1 MKKKLA
7 VLLSLLVLS
16 SCSVTIP
23 SFNVSLSSNI
33 SESSQNTTSS
43 ELESSS
49 SSGSSSSLSSTTSSS
64 SSSKVSSSSSSS
76 KPSSSSSSSS
86 KPSSSSSSSKP
97 SSSSS
102 KPSSSSSKPSSSS
115 SSSSNTGNTGNSK
128 LYNATYTNNTP
139 DGYYESCRGKK
150 GEELKRALHN
160 IIDDHEEF
168 SYGNSIDGY
177 MKSIDEDINDTSKMH
192 FIYTGITSKDT
203 SFNKEHVWA
212 KSHGGFDTKKPAGSD
227 LHNLRPCNS
236 NLNST
241 RGNLDFDMGGT
252 LLSQYNG
259 NNRRGST
266 FEPSDFSKG
275 DVARTIF
282 YMAVRYEG
290 DGEPQLEVESPSD
303 TTRFYD
309 YSSGASGVHGN
320 FDALYDWATSGIDPV
335 DDQEV
340 KRNNIIYSD
349 YQHNR
354 NPFIDHPEF
363 IIMIYDKTYN
373 GAGALNDLDP
383 FKENIDPQEEKQRFE
398 ELVSAIGTV
407 NENSSQK
414 IEDAKNYYNNMSQD
428 AKDISLEIYDDL
440 LALIEAYEE
449 YMDVYGVEITIDL
462 IDAIGEVTLESKNAI
477 EKAEAAYNDL
487 TEEQKSRVTNYQTL
501 LDAREEF
508 DIIYEQWLL
517 EQKEKGFEISFNSI
531 QGAPS
536 GYTSNVTLTSGDKQ
550 LVASYCGVYNNEF
563 RLGHNDSA
571 KGETNIV
578 TASGTS
584 YSNST
589 SLKTLFMFKGT
600 KITLTSTGKYGTVN
614 KLYILNSLDGNTWKN
629 IASFDGNFSGSRT
642 YEADI
647 TSYESSYYAIL
658 IAGSTPRLVLNT
670 LKFS

>member
-16 SCSVTIP
+16 SCSVTLP
-23 SFNVSLSSNI
+23 SFNSSFNSSF
-33 SESSQNTTSS
+33 SETSNNTTSS
-43 ELESSS
+43 ELENSSTS
-49 SSGSSSSLSSTTSSS
+49 ETSSLN
-64 SSSKVSSSSSSS
+64 
-76 KPSSSSSSSS
+76 SSSSSSSS
-86 KPSSSSSSSKP
+86 KPSSSSSSKPSSTSSKP
-97 SSSSS
+97 NSSSSS
-102 KPSSSSSKPSSSS
+102 RPSSSS
-115 SSSSNTGNTGNSK
+115 SSTSGSTNENK
-128 LYNATYTNNTP
+128 LYAATYKNNTP

-150 GEELKRALHN
+150 GAELKKALHD
-160 IIDDHEEF
+160 IIDNHTE
-168 SYGNSIDGY
+168 YTYNSTINEY
-177 MKSIDEDINDTSKMH
+177 MKVMDEDINDTSKMH
-192 FIYTGITSKDT
+192 FIYTGITSKST
-203 SFNKEHVWA
+203 AFNKEHVWA

-236 NLNST
+236 NLNSI
-241 RGNLDFDMGGT
+241 RGSLDFDMGGT

-259 NNRRGST
+259 NNKKGST

-303 TTRFYD
+303 KTRFYD

-320 FDALYDWATSGIDPV
+320 FDALYDWATSRIDPV

-340 KRNNIIYSD
+340 KRNNIIYSK

-373 GAGALNDLDP
+373 GAGALNDSNP
-383 FKENIDPQEEKQRFE
+383 FEEDIDPQEEKERFE
-398 ELVSAIGTV
+398 ELVNSIGTID
-407 NENSSQK
+407 ENSYEK
-414 IEDAKNYYNNMSQD
+414 IEEAKNYYNNMSQD

-449 YMDVYGVEITIDL
+449 YMDVYGGEIVIDL

-508 DIIYEQWLL
+508 DVLYEQWLL
-517 EQKEKGFEISFNSI
+517 EQQEKEFEVSFASI
-531 QGAPS
+531 EGATS
-536 GYTSNVTLTSGDKQ
+536 SYKSNVTLTSGDKSF
-550 LVASYCGVYNNEF
+550 VASYCYKQGTEF
-563 RLGHNDSA
+563 RLGHNESA
-571 KGETNIV
+571 KGDANVISSLSLSSDS
-578 TASGTS
+578 A
-584 YSNST
+584 

-600 KITLTSTGKYGTVN
+600 KITLTSSKQYGTTN
-614 KLYILNSLDGNTWKN
+614 DLYIVNSFDGNTWSKV
-629 IASFDGNFSGSRT
+629 ASFDGNFDSSRT
-642 YEADI
+642 FEIDI
-647 TSYESSYYAIL
+647 SNYSSAYYAIVV
-658 IAGSTPRLVLNT
+658 AGSKPRLVLNT

>member
-23 SFNVSLSSNI
+23 SFNVSLSSNN
-33 SESSQNTTSS
+33 SESTQNTTSS

-49 SSGSSSSLSSTTSSS
+49 SSESSSSLSSTTSSS

-115 SSSSNTGNTGNSK
+115 SSSSNTGNTGSNK
-128 LYNATYTNNTP
+128 LYNATYKNNTP

-160 IIDDHEEF
+160 IIDDHTEY
-168 SYGNSIDGY
+168 SYNSDINDY
-177 MKSIDEDINDTSKMH
+177 MKVMDEDINDTSKMH
-192 FIYTGITSKDT
+192 FIYTGITSKST
-203 SFNKEHVWA
+203 AFNKEHVWA
-212 KSHGGFDTKKPAGSD
+212 KSHGKFDTNKPAGSD

-241 RGNLDFDMGGT
+241 RGSLDFDMGGT

-259 NNRRGST
+259 NNKRGST

-303 TTRFYD
+303 KTRFYD

-373 GAGALNDLDP
+373 GAGALNDSNP
-383 FKENIDPQEEKQRFE
+383 FEEDIDPQEEKERFE
-398 ELVSAIGTV
+398 ELVNSIGTID
-407 NENSSQK
+407 ENSYEK
-414 IEDAKNYYNNMSQD
+414 IEEAKNYYNNMSQD

-440 LALIEAYEE
+440 LAIIEAYEK

-487 TEEQKSRVTNYQTL
+487 TTEQKSRVTNYQTL

-517 EQKEKGFEISFNSI
+517 EQQEKEFEVSFGSI
-531 QGAPS
+531 EGAS
-536 GYTSNVTLTSGDKQ
+536 SRYKSNVTLTSSDKSF
-550 LVASYCGVYNNEF
+550 VASYCYKQGTEF
-563 RLGHNDSA
+563 RLGHNSSA
-571 KGETNIV
+571 KGDANVISSLSLSSDS
-578 TASGTS
+578 A
-584 YSNST
+584 

-600 KITLTSTGKYGTVN
+600 KITLTSSKQYGTTN
-614 KLYILNSLDGNTWKN
+614 DLYIVNSFDGNTWSKV
-629 IASFDGNFSGSRT
+629 ASFDGNFDSSRT
-642 YEADI
+642 FETDI
-647 TSYESSYYAIL
+647 SNYSSAYYAIVV
-658 IAGSTPRLVLNT
+658 AGSKPRLVLNT